1 MANRSSRS
9 NRGGRI
15 LDGGKSLDENS
26 NSKLCVQ
33 SRETNGD
40 SSSPNRP
47 VSPFD
52 ASDSEPWTSLEES
65 IKEAEDENPSAA
77 WTSDQE
83 PIIRRRS
90 KIKKPQVELD
100 PLSKQLNEFY
110 ENRVRLSL
118 ERKEIC
124 EEIAFDAVY
133 KCLRKI
139 QSVDDRFR
147 ANSLISHGIPYDGL
161 QAEEP
166 IQLDMMVQLPFGTS
180 TGMYLGKDKST
191 AGVRI
196 QPESTNAGLWHDCM
210 TRNGYISAAKV
221 NRLLR
226 KFFKKAV
233 SVLQMYIKERKT
245 DKLPKSL
252 TSIRMEEGPVIR
264 LTVNKDIA
272 IDILPAFVIPDCRA
286 DLTRRD
292 VPSSSHVVVRSQ
304 HQNEL
309 VWKFSFYVAEKNRIR
324 ALGGENCRIQLLRI
338 LQEIRDNEET
348 LKALSSYH
356 LKTLLF
362 HQADT
367 IHDSSEWR
375 AEKISSRFIDLLR
388 TLNIALKTHELKDY
402 FMHPPEFDE
411 VNLFANIDGKTLSDM
426 MDVVEDIIE
435 HPMEVLA
442 TEGKQRRMSMWP
454 WEYDF
459 VLPIGK

>member
-1 MANRSSRS
+1 MANRSGRL

-15 LDGGKSLDENS
+15 LDGGTESDENS
-26 NSKLCVQ
+26 NKLGIP
-33 SRETNGD
+33 REMSTPT
-40 SSSPNRP
+40 SPNRS
-47 VSPFD
+47 VSPYD
-52 ASDSEPWTSLEES
+52 ASDNESWASLDASSKDADEMGS
-65 IKEAEDENPSAA
+65 PSGWKAE
-77 WTSDQE
+77 QE
-83 PIIRRRS
+83 PFSPRRS
-90 KIKKPQVELD
+90 KIKKPQVDLD
-100 PLSKQLNEFY
+100 PVSKQLNEFY

-118 ERKEIC
+118 DRKEIC
-124 EEIAFDAVY
+124 EEIAYNAVY

-161 QAEEP
+161 QAEEQ

-180 TGMYLGKDKST
+180 TGMHLAKDKSC
-191 AGVRI
+191 GIVRI
-196 QPESTNAGLWHDCM
+196 QPESTNVGMWDDCI

-221 NRLLR
+221 NRLLQ

-245 DKLPKSL
+245 DKLPKAL
-252 TSIRMEEGPVIR
+252 TSIHLEEGPVLR

-272 IDILPAFVIPDCRA
+272 IDVLPAFVIPDSRA

-292 VPSSSHVVVRSQ
+292 VPSSSHVVVRPH

-309 VWKFSFYVAEKNRIR
+309 IWRYSFYVAEKNRIR
-324 ALGGENCRIQLLRI
+324 ALGGESCRIQLLRI
-338 LQEIRDNEET
+338 LQEIRDNEDS
-348 LKALSSYH
+348 LKPLSSYH

-362 HQADT
+362 HEADK
-367 IHDSSEWR
+367 IHDPAEWS
-375 AEKISSRFIDLLR
+375 AQKISTRFFGLLE
-388 TLNIALKTHELKDY
+388 TLKVALKDHELKDY

-411 VNLFANIDGKTLSDM
+411 VNLFANLDGKTLSDM

-435 HPMEVLA
+435 HPLEILA
-442 TEGKQRRMSMWP
+442 TEGRERRMSMWP

-459 VLPIGK
+459 ILPVGK

>member
-1 MANRSSRS
+1 MANRS
-9 NRGGRI
+9 NRVNRRGRI
-15 LDGGKSLDENS
+15 LDGDKISDENS
-26 NSKLCVQ
+26 NNKLWGQ
-33 SRETNGD
+33 KEATSD
-40 SSSPNRP
+40 LPSPNRP
-47 VSPFD
+47 VSPLD
-52 ASDSEPWTSLEES
+52 ASDSEMWTSLEVGNKETDEES
-65 IKEAEDENPSAA
+65 LPSERKA
-77 WTSDQE
+77 DQVAFS
-83 PIIRRRS
+83 PRRS
-90 KIKKPQVELD
+90 KITKTQVDLD

-124 EEIAFDAVY
+124 EEIAYNTVHR
-133 KCLRKI
+133 CLRKI

-161 QAEEP
+161 QAEES
-166 IQLDMMVQLPFGTS
+166 IQLDMMVQLPFGAS
-180 TGMYLGKDKST
+180 TGMYLAKDKSAT
-191 AGVRI
+191 GVRI
-196 QPESTNAGLWHDCM
+196 QPQSTNTSLWSDCM
-210 TRNGYISAAKV
+210 TRNGYIAAAKV
-221 NRLLR
+221 NKLLR

-233 SVLQMYIKERKT
+233 SVLQMYIKERKAE
-245 DKLPKSL
+245 KLPKAL
-252 TSIRMEEGPVIR
+252 TSVRLEEGPTIR

-272 IDILPAFVIPDCRA
+272 IDILPAFVIPDSRA

-304 HQNEL
+304 YQNEL

-338 LQEIRDNEET
+338 LQEIRDNEDT
-348 LKALSSYH
+348 LKPLSSYH

-362 HQADT
+362 HQADALY
-367 IHDSSEWR
+367 DSSEWT
-375 AEKISSRFIDLLR
+375 AEKISARFFDLLH
-388 TLNIALKTHELKDY
+388 ALKVALKNHELKDY
-402 FMHPPEFDE
+402 FMHPPEFED
-411 VNLFANIDGKTLSDM
+411 VNLFASLDGKTLSDM
-426 MDVVEDIIE
+426 MDVIEDISE